1 MGAEMTEENT
11 TPEPKQTALFQE
23 MLAASGWTPESGPDV
38 GIFENKPRGHRCL
51 WSCKWGTQ
59 FGLVEPADLLKLED
73 MTSIQLLWEA
83 ADATSRAPQVG
94 VGGSGNEGAIRE
106 AMYAIDAKSPGRE
119 IAILRFLLEQERLI
133 YPEYVFPDMPPPRAR
148 LGHLIVRDGWGD
160 SESIFAKAME
170 VQSG

>member
-1 MGAEMTEENT
+1 MIFKPSELEQA
-11 TPEPKQTALFQE
+11 PEPKQTVLFQE
-23 MLAASGWTPESGPDV
+23 MLAASGWTPEDGPDV

-83 ADATSRAPQVG
+83 ADATSRAPQIG
-94 VGGSGNEGAIRE
+94 SGGSGNEGAIRE
-106 AMYAIDAKSPGRE
+106 AMYAMDANTGRE
-119 IAILRFLLEQERLI
+119 IAILRHLLRQDRLT

-148 LGHLIVRDGWGD
+148 LGHLIVRPGWGD
-160 SESIFAKAME
+160 AESIFAKAM
-170 VQSG
+170 VTI